1 MPDLDLSLIER
12 LTATPGVS
20 GREGAVR
27 RLLRAELE
35 PLVDE
40 IDVDPMGNLVAT
52 RRGDGGPRVMLVAH
66 MDEVGF
72 LVRHVEDDGFVRIH
86 PVGGI
91 FPKYEL
97 AQRVRVH
104 TAEGPIAGVIGEPS
118 DLQMAHEE
126 SKVPKLEEFFVD
138 LGVPSDEA
146 RERVRPGD
154 PVTLDRALERFGD
167 HVVAKALD
175 DRIGL
180 FILVELLRRLPRGAA
195 EITVVGSVQE
205 EIGTRGSAVAAH
217 RIAKDVAIAV
227 DTTMAKDLPGVPPGR
242 VVTRL
247 GAGVSLKVMDRHQ
260 ITSAPLLGF
269 TRSLAADRGIAH
281 QLEVG
286 LPGGTDAEAIEVSG
300 DGAPSIALSIPCR
313 YPHTASETVHIDDV
327 SATIA
332 LLEAFCE
339 TVTLEALTHDRPA

>member
-1 MPDLDLSLIER
+1 MPELDLSLLER

-20 GREGAVR
+20 GREEAVR
-27 RLLRAELE
+27 RLVRQELE

-40 IDVDPMGNLVAT
+40 IVTDPMGNLVAT
-52 RRGDGGPRVMLVAH
+52 RRGVGGPRVMLAAH

-97 AQRVRVH
+97 SQRVRVH
-104 TAEGPIAGVIGEPS
+104 TADGSIPGVIGEPT
-118 DLQMAHEE
+118 DLQMANEE

-138 LGVPSDEA
+138 LGVSADEA
-146 RERVRPGD
+146 KRRVQPGD
-154 PVTLDRALERFGD
+154 PVTVDRPLERFGD
-167 HVVAKALD
+167 HIVSKALD

-180 FILVELLRRLPRGAA
+180 FVIVETLRRLPRGAA
-195 EITVVGSVQE
+195 EISVVGSVQE
-205 EIGTRGSAVAAH
+205 EIGTRGAAVAAH
-217 RIAKDVAIAV
+217 RIEKDVAVAV
-227 DTTMAKDLPGVPPGR
+227 DTTMAKDLPDVPSAR

-247 GAGVSLKVMDRHQ
+247 GAGVSLKVMDRSQ
-260 ITSAPLLGF
+260 ITSAPLLSF
-269 TRSLAADRGIAH
+269 TRALATERGIPH

-286 LPGGTDAEAIEVSG
+286 LPGATDAEAIEVSG

-313 YPHTASETVHIDDV
+313 YPHTASETAHVDDV
-327 SATIA
+327 AATMA
-332 LLEAFCE
+332 LLQAFCE
-339 TVTLEALTHDRPA
+339 TVTLEALAHD